1 MFLYIISRILQ
12 SLIRIE
18 WNAWHF
24 PSDWKYKRFKGFYF
38 YILKKK
44 KKRLKYLPM
53 PAVLQGWFCLKMNKE
68 QQVNLWILPKRN
80 KQTEKKNVHWVK
92 ERGGKKALKE
102 RLNTMIFL
110 NSF

>member
-1 MFLYIISRILQ
+1 MHNIFHLTENIK
-12 SLIRIE
+12 
-18 WNAWHF
+18 
-24 PSDWKYKRFKGFYF
+24 D
-38 YILKKK
+38 LKDFIFIYWK

-68 QQVNLWILPKRN
+68 QPVNLWILPKRN